1 MKFENLS
8 TEYEATFCNIDINK
22 TRKQIKKLGGKLLK
36 PMFKQKRV
44 NFYLPEGQEIKGA
57 WLRVRDENDKITM
70 SLKITGNNKSIDSQ
84 KEVELIVNSY
94 ENALTFLKTI
104 GARKKSFQET
114 KREIWEIEGVKLM
127 IDIWP
132 FLEPILEIEGKNENE
147 VKKVAKKLGLNW
159 SNAVFNSVDFIYS
172 QKYKIPT
179 EKINNHTPLIKFNM
193 KNPFVNH

>member
-1 MKFENLS
+1 
-8 TEYEATFCNIDINK
+8 
-22 TRKQIKKLGGKLLK
+22 
-36 PMFKQKRV
+36 
-44 NFYLPEGQEIKGA
+44 
-57 WLRVRDENDKITM
+57 M

-94 ENALTFLKTI
+94 ENAPTFLKTI

-159 SNAVFNSVDFIYS
+159 QNAVFNSIDFIHS

>member
-1 MKFENLS
+1 MKLNNLN

-84 KEVELIVNSY
+84 KEIELIVNSY

-132 FLEPILEIEGKNENE
+132 FLEPILEIEGKNEIE
-147 VKKVAKKLGLNW
+147 VKKTAKKLGLNW